1 MAEKKVTGPASY
13 FPSIEKK
20 YGKPIEHWMKELK
33 KVSKL
38 AHMEQVAH
46 LKEKFEMGHGHAN
59 ALVAVFRAKNGNQ
72 VTQMTIS
79 LDRLLGHMA
88 WANQKTIEH
97 LQTLPEESL
106 KAFATNPEWFVGE
119 IAHHIVDSADH
130 YAFRIS
136 GKPALTQPGD
146 PCIDDVKVIAD
157 LARLKEQ
164 AAAVDA
170 MLLECV
176 KLDDVQ
182 IEFVNYE
189 DKLVKRW
196 RSTILSQAIHHATE
210 HRAQIA
216 SALEAK
222 GFTPVN
228 LDDLD
233 LWEYEKSVG

>member
-1 MAEKKVTGPASY
+1 
-13 FPSIEKK
+13 
-20 YGKPIEHWMKELK
+20 
-33 KVSKL
+33 
-38 AHMEQVAH
+38 
-46 LKEKFEMGHGHAN
+46 
-59 ALVAVFRAKNGNQ
+59 
-72 VTQMTIS
+72 MTIE
-79 LDRLLGHMA
+79 LNRLLAHMA

-97 LQTLPEESL
+97 LQTLPEDSL
-106 KAFATNPEWFVGE
+106 KAFATNPEWFVAE

-146 PCIDDVKVIAD
+146 QFIDDVNVIAD

-164 AAAVDA
+164 AATVDA
-170 MLLECV
+170 ILLDCV
-176 KLDDVQ
+176 KLDEVQ
-182 IEFVNYE
+182 IEFLNYA

-222 GFTPVN
+222 GFTPLN

-233 LWEYEKSVG
+233 LWSFEIETES

>member
-1 MAEKKVTGPASY
+1 
-13 FPSIEKK
+13 
-20 YGKPIEHWMKELK
+20 
-33 KVSKL
+33 
-38 AHMEQVAH
+38 
-46 LKEKFEMGHGHAN
+46 
-59 ALVAVFRAKNGNQ
+59 
-72 VTQMTIS
+72 MTIE
-79 LDRLLGHMA
+79 LNRLLAHMA

-97 LQTLPEESL
+97 LQTLPEDSL
-106 KAFATNPEWFVGE
+106 KAFATNPEWFVAE

-146 PCIDDVKVIAD
+146 ECIDDVNVIAD

-164 AAAVDA
+164 AATVDA
-170 MLLECV
+170 MLLDCV
-176 KLDDVQ
+176 KLEDVQ
-182 IEFVNYE
+182 IEFLNYA

-233 LWEYEKSVG
+233 LWSYEIETGL

>member
-1 MAEKKVTGPASY
+1 
-13 FPSIEKK
+13 
-20 YGKPIEHWMKELK
+20 
-33 KVSKL
+33 
-38 AHMEQVAH
+38 
-46 LKEKFEMGHGHAN
+46 
-59 ALVAVFRAKNGNQ
+59 
-72 VTQMTIS
+72 MTIE
-79 LDRLLGHMA
+79 LNRLLAHMA

-97 LQTLPEESL
+97 LQTLPEDSL
-106 KAFATNPEWFVGE
+106 KAFATNPEWFVAE

-146 PCIDDVKVIAD
+146 ECIDDVNVIAD

-164 AAAVDA
+164 AAKVDA
-170 MLLECV
+170 MLLDCV
-176 KLDDVQ
+176 KLEDVQ
-182 IEFVNYE
+182 IEFVNYA

-216 SALEAK
+216 TALEAK

-233 LWEYEKSVG
+233 LWSYEIETGL

>member
-1 MAEKKVTGPASY
+1 
-13 FPSIEKK
+13 
-20 YGKPIEHWMKELK
+20 
-33 KVSKL
+33 
-38 AHMEQVAH
+38 
-46 LKEKFEMGHGHAN
+46 
-59 ALVAVFRAKNGNQ
+59 
-72 VTQMTIS
+72 MTIS

-88 WANQKTIEH
+88 WANQKTIQH
-97 LQTLPEESL
+97 LHTLPEESL
-106 KAFATNPEWFVGE
+106 KAFAANPEWFVGE
-119 IAHHIVDSADH
+119 IVHHIVDSADH

-136 GKPALTQPGD
+136 GKPALTKPGD
-146 PCIDDVKVIAD
+146 PCIDDVKVISD
-157 LARLKEQ
+157 LERLKEQ
-164 AAAVDA
+164 ASRVDA

-176 KLDDVQ
+176 KLDDIQ

-210 HRAQIA
+210 HRAQLA

-233 LWEYEKSVG
+233 LWSYEKSFER

>member
-1 MAEKKVTGPASY
+1 
-13 FPSIEKK
+13 
-20 YGKPIEHWMKELK
+20 
-33 KVSKL
+33 
-38 AHMEQVAH
+38 
-46 LKEKFEMGHGHAN
+46 
-59 ALVAVFRAKNGNQ
+59 
-72 VTQMTIS
+72 MTIE
-79 LDRLLGHMA
+79 LNRLLAHMA

-97 LQTLPEESL
+97 LQTLPEDSL
-106 KAFATNPEWFVGE
+106 KAFATNPEWFVAE

-130 YAFRIS
+130 YAFDIS

-146 PCIDDVKVIAD
+146 ECIDDVNVIAD

-164 AAAVDA
+164 AAKVDA
-170 MLLECV
+170 MLLDCV
-176 KLDDVQ
+176 KLEDVQ
-182 IEFVNYE
+182 IEFLNYS

-222 GFTPVN
+222 GYTPVN

-233 LWEYEKSVG
+233 LWSYEIETGL

>member
-1 MAEKKVTGPASY
+1 
-13 FPSIEKK
+13 
-20 YGKPIEHWMKELK
+20 
-33 KVSKL
+33 
-38 AHMEQVAH
+38 
-46 LKEKFEMGHGHAN
+46 
-59 ALVAVFRAKNGNQ
+59 
-72 VTQMTIS
+72 MTIE
-79 LDRLLGHMA
+79 LNRLLAHMA

-97 LQTLPEESL
+97 LQTLPEDSL
-106 KAFATNPEWFVGE
+106 KAFATNPEWFVAE

-146 PCIDDVKVIAD
+146 ECIDDVNVIAD
-157 LARLKEQ
+157 LAKLKEQ
-164 AAAVDA
+164 AAKVDA
-170 MLLECV
+170 MLLDCV
-176 KLDDVQ
+176 KLEDVQ
-182 IEFVNYE
+182 IEFLNYA

-233 LWEYEKSVG
+233 LWSYEIETGL

>member
-1 MAEKKVTGPASY
+1 
-13 FPSIEKK
+13 
-20 YGKPIEHWMKELK
+20 
-33 KVSKL
+33 
-38 AHMEQVAH
+38 
-46 LKEKFEMGHGHAN
+46 
-59 ALVAVFRAKNGNQ
+59 
-72 VTQMTIS
+72 MTIS

-146 PCIDDVKVIAD
+146 PCIDDVNVIAD

-164 AAAVDA
+164 AATVDA
-170 MLLECV
+170 HLLDCV
-176 KLDDVQ
+176 KLEDIQ
-182 IEFVNYE
+182 LEFLNAE
-189 DKLVKRW
+189 GEQVKRW

-233 LWEYEKSVG
+233 LWSYEKDSQ

>member
-1 MAEKKVTGPASY
+1 
-13 FPSIEKK
+13 
-20 YGKPIEHWMKELK
+20 
-33 KVSKL
+33 
-38 AHMEQVAH
+38 
-46 LKEKFEMGHGHAN
+46 
-59 ALVAVFRAKNGNQ
+59 
-72 VTQMTIS
+72 MTIE
-79 LDRLLGHMA
+79 LNRLLAHMA

-97 LQTLPEESL
+97 LQTLPEDSL
-106 KAFATNPEWFVGE
+106 KAFATNPEWFVAE

-146 PCIDDVKVIAD
+146 ECIDDVNVIAD

-164 AAAVDA
+164 AAKVDA
-170 MLLECV
+170 MLLDCV
-176 KLDDVQ
+176 KLEEVQ
-182 IEFVNYE
+182 IEFLNYE

-233 LWEYEKSVG
+233 LWSYEIETGL